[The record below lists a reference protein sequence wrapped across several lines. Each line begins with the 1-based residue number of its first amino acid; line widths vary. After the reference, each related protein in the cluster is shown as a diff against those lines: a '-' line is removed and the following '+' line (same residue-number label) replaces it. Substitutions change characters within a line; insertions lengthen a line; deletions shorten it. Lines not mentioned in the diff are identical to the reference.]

1 MSSTEIGMTVI
12 EEESIE
18 IASTPDSEIS
28 EKIKS
33 GSPRQKNQDTGED
46 QDTDLELEEEKE
58 EFDVTGRNQY
68 LSVCRTLGVVPSSY
82 FLRHMQDSTLSL
94 RHHGIGSLGGKAIS
108 YPLMNNTTVVK
119 LDLQDNW
126 LEGEGGES
134 IARMLKENCYITDLD
149 ISENRLS
156 SKGAKA
162 LCNMLTSN
170 TTLKR
175 INLSGNL
182 FSDRDAG
189 YFFEAFSEN
198 SRLKYVNLSH
208 NEFSDNAAVVLGQAI
223 AENETIEELD
233 LSWNFFRRGS
243 TLKLCEG
250 IWSNCRLKEINLSM
264 NGFGDEG
271 ALAVAEILK
280 RSITLYV
287 MDISYNRISKTGA
300 TAIGKALDQNDALR
314 TLRIGHN
321 PFGVEGAKDILKGVG
336 CEHCVITQLDL
347 SGIEVDKEFRELKQ
361 VLEETKELQVTHGVV
376 LSDYVIKVK
385 PKKAKEQMFGVY
397 IADITPSNILQ
408 VIKQYSHEKDIKL
421 GDMFIS
427 LDRKKM
433 GSVTI
438 QEFIQ
443 GLQSCGLEIQESQ
456 MSTLVDLLDAIAPEN
471 LINYSIFK
479 SK

>member
-1 MSSTEIGMTVI
+1 MSLTVVA
-12 EEESIE
+12 EEEEAE
-18 IASTPDSEIS
+18 ICSPESGTN
-28 EKIKS
+28 KILKTFKA
-33 GSPRQKNQDTGED
+33 RQKKEIPKDEESD
-46 QDTDLELEEEKE
+46 ETDLELEEEKD

-68 LSVCRTLGVVPSSY
+68 LSVCRTLGVVPSSF
-82 FLRHMQDSTLSL
+82 FLRHMQDSVLSL
-94 RHHGIGSLGGKAIS
+94 RHHGIGSLGAKAIS
-108 YPLMNNTTVVK
+108 FPLMNNTAVIH

-149 ISENRLS
+149 ISENRLGGR
-156 SKGAKA
+156 GAKS
-162 LCNMLTSN
+162 LCNMLTTN
-170 TTLKR
+170 TTLKN

-182 FSDRDAG
+182 FSDHHAG
-189 YFFEAFSEN
+189 YFLEAFSEN

-208 NEFSDNAAVVLGQAI
+208 NEFSDNAAIVLGQAI

-250 IWSNCRLKEINLSM
+250 ISSNCRLKEINLAM

-271 ALAVAEILK
+271 ALAVAELLK
-280 RSITLYV
+280 RSTTLYV
-287 MDISYNRISKTGA
+287 LDISYNRISQIGA

-321 PFGVEGAKDILKGVG
+321 PLGVAGAKEILQGVG
-336 CEHCVITQLDL
+336 YENCVITLLDL
-347 SGIEVDKEFRELKQ
+347 SGVEVDKEFREIKQ
-361 VLEETKELQVTHGVV
+361 SLEETKEVNVIHGVV

-385 PKKAKEQMFGVY
+385 PKKEKEHMFGAPV
-397 IADITPSNILQ
+397 AELDSTNILQ
-408 VIKQYSHEKDIKL
+408 TIKQYSQEKDAAL
-421 GDMFIS
+421 GDVFVGM
-427 LDRKKM
+427 DKKKL

-443 GLQSCGLEIQESQ
+443 GLQNSGIEVQESQ
-456 MSTLVDLLDAIAPEN
+456 MPKLVDLLDAIAPEN
-471 LINYSIFK
+471 LINYSIFR